1 MKTEYE
7 KMRSEEFFA
16 SKAAEPSAMTSR
28 AKNVWQVTSRPS
40 ISVRSCKP
48 CSTVTDTRGQA
59 VCRFL
64 GDISYPLYVT
74 HYPLIY
80 FQMSF
85 AASTLVVGDIAVD
98 ILMGARAVY
107 RIGLES
113 LYVDAIGLFHLA
125 HDESALYGG
134 ETLNLAQFVEHKGLI
149 LLHIACAYL

>member
-1 MKTEYE
+1 
-7 KMRSEEFFA
+7 MRSEEFFA

-28 AKNVWQVTSRPS
+28 AKNVWRVTSRPS

-85 AASTLVVGDIAVD
+85 AASHPDLPASTKIAFSV
-98 ILMGARAVY
+98 
-107 RIGLES
+107 S
-113 LYVDAIGLFHLA
+113 LFVLAIFVAYASLKLYDLPVREWLKRKLF
-125 HDESALYGG
+125 
-134 ETLNLAQFVEHKGLI
+134 
-149 LLHIACAYL
+149 